1 MENNKRRKVT
11 VSVST
16 EIIFNSSTISLL
28 TSPFVPPSF
37 AINMYTTIYI
47 AGKYSSEGQNKK
59 RRIFIASTKQYT
71 IKIIL
76 SLEFSSGVW
85 NNLLM
90 ADI

>member
-28 TSPFVPPSF
+28 TSPFVSPSF

-59 RRIFIASTKQYT
+59 E
-71 IKIIL
+71 
-76 SLEFSSGVW
+76 EFLLLRP
-85 NNLLM
+85 NNTQLKLF
-90 ADI
+90 

>member
-1 MENNKRRKVT
+1 MENNKRRKVK

-16 EIIFNSSTISLL
+16 RTTIS
-28 TSPFVPPSF
+28 
-37 AINMYTTIYI
+37 IG
-47 AGKYSSEGQNKK
+47 GKYSSEGQN

-71 IKIIL
+71 IEIIL